1 MTALK
6 IELEWCRT
14 RRVTSWLTSPT
25 EVSGSLVRAGLLTD
39 IIRSKWRMGMLPYS
53 RLQMLSRKKL
63 HDFAIRYG
71 YLTKRGYSSHGEVR
85 PPIRSI
91 GRRFHWDIQGNITGI
106 DRDAS
111 IEYLEG
117 ESVDE
122 FVAVAKL
129 FKKSSEFDL
138 RKTVSLAVR
147 RSRDLLLNYGSL
159 NDVLFSFK
167 IDHMRRFHP
176 VISPGSLISG
186 LLVRLAQL
194 AGGSSFKTCQLARCG
209 TLFVAGGRSGLRAD
223 AKFCSPA
230 HRIEHN
236 SRNRAKA
243 APGDRR
249 KLGEKIH
256 DDPAARSSR

>member
-6 IELEWCRT
+6 IELEWCRD
-14 RRVTSWLTSPT
+14 SKGY
-25 EVSGSLVRAGLLTD
+25 ELVDVPNRGKWIIGKGGAPHRYNPFEMADGDAPLLAFANAQ
-39 IIRSKWRMGMLPYS
+39 SEE
-53 RLQMLSRKKL
+53 KL

-129 FKKSSEFDL
+129 FKRVLSSTSERL
-138 RKTVSLAVR
+138 SRSLSDEVE
-147 RSRDLLLNYGSL
+147 DLLLNYGSL

-243 APGDRR
+243 APRR
-249 KLGEKIH
+249 
-256 DDPAARSSR
+256 ST